1 MPSDLMKTSLFSE
14 EWCEGS
20 NPHTAAPNRLWLDR
34 PEANPLHRTCE
45 SPPVS
50 CSLLLLAA
58 ASVVP
63 CALCSSLCPAG
74 QDCFPVVASSARTR
88 HGAVSQGPREGSP
101 GAFQGSVPTAAWY
114 SWHQGPTVHSQ
125 SLCLERCSSTTLCWG
140 CSFQPKYLI
149 EIL

>member
-1 MPSDLMKTSLFSE
+1 MPYDLMKTSFFSE

-45 SPPVS
+45 SLPVS

-74 QDCFPVVASSARTR
+74 QSLISSCGLLCSHATRSSLPRTAGRQPRCFPRLCPHSSLVQLA
-88 HGAVSQGPREGSP
+88 PGSHCSLP
-101 GAFQGSVPTAAWY
+101 VPL
-114 SWHQGPTVHSQ
+114 S
-125 SLCLERCSSTTLCWG
+125 
-140 CSFQPKYLI
+140 
-149 EIL
+149 